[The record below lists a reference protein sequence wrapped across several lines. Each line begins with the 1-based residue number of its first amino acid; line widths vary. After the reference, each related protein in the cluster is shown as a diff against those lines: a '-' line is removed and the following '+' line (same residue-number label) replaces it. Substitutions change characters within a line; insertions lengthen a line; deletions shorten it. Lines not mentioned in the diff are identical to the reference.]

1 MRLEC
6 IIEPGQEPVTLE
18 EVKAYLRIDDD
29 SEDELLQALI
39 KTAREY
45 CENYQRVAYFR
56 RTMRLTLAPGEWGST
71 FELPR
76 TKFGCSV
83 KKVSSVDSQGAHKD
97 VEKSCQFAILGN
109 INTELAVVDDTPYS
123 NTLVIE
129 YEAGSDD
136 QPPESIKTAMKLL
149 VSGWH
154 ENRLPTSDKASNI
167 VPYGVY
173 ALLNPGRVVA

>member
-6 IIEPGQEPVTLE
+6 IIEPEQEPVTLE

-29 SEDELLQALI
+29 SEDMLLQALI

-45 CENYQRVAYFR
+45 CENYQRVAYFP
-56 RTMRLTLAPGEWGST
+56 RTLRLTLAPGEWGSS

-76 TKFGCSV
+76 TKYGCTV
-83 KKVSSVDSQGAHKD
+83 EKVYSLDLQGTHKD
-97 VEKSCQFAILGN
+97 VDESCQFAIIGN
-109 INTELAVVDDTPYS
+109 INTNLVVVDDTPYS

-129 YEAGSDD
+129 YVAGIDK
-136 QPPESIKTAMKLL
+136 QPPEAVKTAIKLL
-149 VSGWH
+149 VSGWY
-154 ENRLPTSDKASNI
+154 ENRLPTSDKANNV

-173 ALLNPGRVVA
+173 ALLNPGRVPA